1 MTRNLVN
8 SKRRKLSWRISFVY
22 TIPLVVAT
30 VMLVFAFIFYLENT
44 LISTAY
50 SSSEIML
57 RKTVESCEGI
67 LNKHQTEFSKF
78 LSNVGT
84 ITKQNAKSVLTK
96 RVLKNDEMVDMFFGS
111 SDGEYISARG
121 YALDKGVS
129 EYRTKDWYLEASR
142 NKGIAI
148 TGPTI
153 RKSQNKEVLTIS
165 QAVRDKNNN
174 VKGVVAEDIDI
185 LLIEKTLSDGVDKT
199 EGGIIM
205 VLDNSNNFLAHYPEQ
220 SNLGKIDLD
229 SIRTLLDM
237 VSGEFDVDS
246 LLMYGNGNVLHFEKT
261 NNHRQSFVFM
271 VSAMKKN
278 PYYVVRILHQNTVV
292 AKFSERFKGIKLALI
307 IAVIVLMSLAGLLAR
322 ILFKRF
328 IEKDLKD
335 SVSSSSLFDT
345 LLSSPNMTLILTNE
359 TFDILQASSN
369 VVEFFT
375 GGGEDIKGDVLWKY
389 IPSDQFKKFAHHVAL
404 GGELH
409 PSERRTLVKVKNSK
423 GEEYWWNIFFQFL
436 SEDDGSIRYLF
447 MIDDATSGI
456 QKDTILDTIMLS
468 ADRSFLMIFDKSQ
481 HIKYMS
487 KQLGEIFQKE
497 WRSLIGSSLADLQAC
512 GIPDNVMESLA
523 KAFSEGETWKDSFMM
538 PSNEGHGE
546 IWFRGEAVTLKVD
559 QSVVGYM
566 FSMTDISEIIAAREI
581 AEQATQAKSEFLAN
595 MSHEIRTPMNAIIG
609 MAHLISETDLNE
621 RQRGFVDRISHAAK
635 SLLGII
641 NNILDFSKIEAKKQ
655 ELEVTQFV
663 LQDVISEVASLAEVR
678 IAGRPIELI
687 VDVDPDI
694 PEMLMGD
701 PLRLSQIF
709 TNLVN
714 NATKFTEK
722 GDITLKVELENIT
735 EKNVRLAFSVKDTGI
750 GMTPE
755 QLGRLFNAFTQADG
769 STTRKYGGTGL
780 GLVISKSLVELM
792 GGKMQVE
799 STSGVGSRFFFSISL
814 PIAPQAGEPK
824 WKSVNT
830 FAGKNILLV
839 DDCANMRAVL
849 RHMLTKLHV
858 VVEEACS
865 AAEAFDLIQAHE
877 EAGEAPYDLFLV
889 DYKMGLETG
898 FDFAKGI
905 PESMRSIPKVLMHPL
920 HFEESEQET
929 ASELGFNSCT
939 AKPPQISSI
948 LSALQEAM
956 GLRLTYQKATKKE
969 NRKIYFKPAKIL
981 LVEDNLMN
989 QELATS
995 LLNTVGLTTM
1005 IANNGKEAL
1014 DILKP
1019 GSFDLVLMD
1028 LQMPI
1033 MDGLTATKEIRDRE
1047 DRYFKEVPILAMS
1060 ARAFQKDKE
1069 ECFEAG
1075 MNSYIVKPIDPSLL
1089 YEDLAKYLPIA
1100 SENAIP
1106 QNRTLV
1112 SAGNAQLAD
1121 DDSNFLAHFSK
1132 VRDFDASVG
1141 LYHANNNKTIY
1152 VRILHGFVR
1161 DYSGNNF
1168 ELRKLIETSK
1178 FEEATRITHT
1188 IKGLCG
1194 TIGSSHVQSLGAVV
1208 ESTLS
1213 QKMQNFEEY
1222 NKFEDALHKLIE
1234 DLSVVLNDID
1244 TDQPASATKHEDP
1257 QAKEK
1262 LKNSIGDLRNALDS
1276 CSSTQCKRILDML
1289 EGIAFDSEI
1298 EGLLQKIVNQVD
1310 DYEFSEATET
1320 LAELEKKVG

>member
-1 MTRNLVN
+1 MTRNLAN
-8 SKRRKLSWRISFVY
+8 TKRRKLSWRISFVY

-30 VMLVFAFIFYLENT
+30 VMLVFAFLFYLENT
-44 LISTAY
+44 LVSTAY
-50 SSSEIML
+50 SSSEMML
-57 RKTVESCEGI
+57 HKTVESCESI
-67 LNKHQTEFSKF
+67 INKRQGDFAKYI
-78 LSNVGT
+78 SNVGT
-84 ITKQNAKSVLTK
+84 VTKQNAKSLLTK
-96 RVLKNDEMVDMFFGS
+96 RVLKKDDMVDMFFGS

-121 YALDKGVS
+121 IALDKGVS
-129 EYRTKDWYLEASR
+129 EFRTKDWYLEASR

-148 TGPTI
+148 TGPSY
-153 RKSQNKEVLTIS
+153 RKSINKKVITIS

-174 VKGVVAEDIDI
+174 VKGVVAEDVDLEI
-185 LLIEKTLSDGVDKT
+185 IENSLSEGVDRT
-199 EGGIIM
+199 EGGVILL
-205 VLDNSNNFLAHYPEQ
+205 LDNNSNFIAHYPEQ

-229 SIRTLLDM
+229 SIATLLDM
-237 VSGEFDVDS
+237 ISSQFDVDS
-246 LLMYGNGNVLHFEKT
+246 LLMYGNGNVLRFEKT

-278 PYYVVRILHQNTVV
+278 PYYVVRILHQNSVV
-292 AKFSERFKGIKLALI
+292 AKFSERFKGIRLALI
-307 IAVIVLMSLAGLLAR
+307 LAVIVLMSLAGLLAR

-335 SVSSSSLFDT
+335 SVSSSTLFDT

-375 GGGEDIKGDVLWKY
+375 GGMEDIKGEVLWKY
-389 IPSDQFKKFAHHVAL
+389 ISSEQFKKFAHHVAL

-409 PSERRTLVKVKNSK
+409 PSERKTVVMVKNSK
-423 GEEYWWNIFFQFL
+423 GEEYWWSIFFQFL

-468 ADRSFLMIFDKSQ
+468 ADRSLLMIFDRTL

-487 KQLGEIFQKE
+487 KQLGDIFQKD
-497 WRSLIGSSLADLQAC
+497 WRELLGLSLTELSTC
-512 GIPDNVMESLA
+512 GIPDNVMKELV
-523 KAFSEGETWKDSFMM
+523 KAFRDRETWKDSFMM
-538 PSNEGHGE
+538 PSNEGRGE
-546 IWFRGEAVTLKVD
+546 IWFRGEAVTLKAEEA
-559 QSVVGYM
+559 VVGYM
-566 FSMTDISEIIAAREI
+566 FSMTDISEIIEAREI

-609 MAHLISETDLNE
+609 MAHLIAETDLSE
-621 RQRGFVDRISHAAK
+621 RQRGFVERISHAAK

-663 LQDVISEVASLAEVR
+663 LQDVISEVAALAEVR

-694 PEMLMGD
+694 PEILMGD

-814 PIAPQAGEPK
+814 PIAPNAGEPK
-824 WKSVNT
+824 WKSVHS
-830 FAGKNILLV
+830 FDGKNVLLV

-849 RHMLTKLHV
+849 RHILTKLHC

-877 EAGEAPYDLFLV
+877 EAGEAPYDYFLV

-905 PESMRSIPKVLMHPL
+905 PEKMQIIPKILMHPL
-920 HFEESEQET
+920 HFEESEHEM
-929 ASELGFNSCT
+929 ALMLGYNSCLP
-939 AKPPQISSI
+939 KPPQISSV
-948 LSALQEAM
+948 LTALQESI
-956 GLRLTYQKATKKE
+956 GLKLTYQQVAKKE
-969 NRKIYFKPAKIL
+969 KRKVYFKPAKIL

-989 QELATS
+989 QELAVS
-995 LLNTVGLTTM
+995 LLNSVGLTTM

-1014 DILKP
+1014 ELLKP
-1019 GSFDLVLMD
+1019 DSFDLVLMD
-1028 LQMPI
+1028 LQMPV
-1033 MDGLTATKEIRDRE
+1033 MDGLTATKEIRAKE
-1047 DRYFKEVPILAMS
+1047 EEYFKKVPILAMS

-1069 ECFEAG
+1069 ECYDAG
-1075 MNSYIVKPIDPSLL
+1075 MNSYIVKPIDPTLL

-1100 SENAIP
+1100 AEGSGAPAKTVIAENNQLSE
-1106 QNRTLV
+1106 
-1112 SAGNAQLAD
+1112 D
-1121 DDSNFLAHFSK
+1121 ESNFVARFSK
-1132 VRDFDASVG
+1132 VRNFDAAAG
-1141 LYHANNNKTIY
+1141 LYHANSNKNIY
-1152 VRILHGFVR
+1152 MRILHGFVR

-1168 ELRKLIETSK
+1168 ELRKLIETAK

-1194 TIGSSHVQSLGAVV
+1194 TIGSSHVQSLGAKV
-1208 ESTLS
+1208 EATLS
-1213 QKMQNFEEY
+1213 QKQQNFEEY
-1222 NKFEDALHKLIE
+1222 NVFEAALHDLIE
-1234 DLSVVLNDID
+1234 DLNVVLNDLD
-1244 TDQPASATKHEDP
+1244 TEQTQSVQKKEDP
-1257 QAKEK
+1257 QALEK
-1262 LKNSIGDLRNALDS
+1262 LKKAIADLKGALDS
-1276 CSSTQCKRILDML
+1276 CSSTQCKRILDTL
-1289 EGIAFDSEI
+1289 EGIAFAKDVDA
-1298 EGLLQKIVNQVD
+1298 LLQKIVNQVD
-1310 DYEFSEATET
+1310 DYEFSEAAET
-1320 LAELEKKVG
+1320 LAELEKSVG

>member
-1 MTRNLVN
+1 MTRNLAN

-67 LNKHQTEFSKF
+67 LNTRQTEFSKF

-84 ITKQNAKSVLTK
+84 ITKQNAKNVLTK
-96 RVLKNDEMVDMFFGS
+96 RVLKNDDMVDMFFGS

-185 LLIEKTLSDGVDKT
+185 QLVEKALSDGVDKT

-205 VLDNSNNFLAHYPEQ
+205 VLDNSNNILAHYPEQ

-229 SIRTLLDM
+229 SVRTLLDM
-237 VSGEFDVDS
+237 VSSEFDVDS
-246 LLMYGNGNVLHFEKT
+246 LLMYGNGNVLHFDKT

-307 IAVIVLMSLAGLLAR
+307 IAVIILMSLAGLLAR

-375 GGGEDIKGDVLWKY
+375 GGMEDIKGEVLWKY
-389 IPSDQFKKFAHHVAL
+389 ISSEQFKKFAHHVAL

-409 PSERRTLVKVKNSK
+409 PSERRTIVMVKNSK

-468 ADRSFLMIFDKSQ
+468 ADRSLLMIFDRTL

-487 KQLGEIFQKE
+487 KQLGDIFQRD
-497 WRSLIGSSLADLQAC
+497 WRELLGLSLTELATC
-512 GIPDNVMESLA
+512 GIPDNVMKELV
-523 KAFSEGETWKDSFMM
+523 KAFRDRETWKDSFMM
-538 PSNEGHGE
+538 PSNEGRGE
-546 IWFRGEAVTLKVD
+546 IWFRGEAVTLKAEEA
-559 QSVVGYM
+559 VVGYM
-566 FSMTDISEIIAAREI
+566 FSMTDISEIIEAREI

-609 MAHLISETDLNE
+609 MAHLIAETDLSE
-621 RQRGFVDRISHAAK
+621 RQRGFVERISHAAK

-663 LQDVISEVASLAEVR
+663 LQDVISEVAALAEVR

-694 PEMLMGD
+694 PEILMGD

-814 PIAPQAGEPK
+814 PIAPNAGEPK
-824 WKSVNT
+824 WKSVHN
-830 FAGKNILLV
+830 FDGKNILLV

-849 RHMLTKLHV
+849 RHILTKLHCI
-858 VVEEACS
+858 VEEACS

-877 EAGEAPYDLFLV
+877 EAGEAPYDYFLV

-905 PESMRSIPKVLMHPL
+905 PEKMQIIPKILMHPL
-920 HFEESEQET
+920 HFEESEHEM
-929 ASELGFNSCT
+929 ALMLGYNSCLP
-939 AKPPQISSI
+939 KPPQISSV
-948 LSALQEAM
+948 LSALQESI
-956 GLRLTYQKATKKE
+956 GLRLTYQQAVKKE
-969 NRKIYFKPAKIL
+969 KRKVYFKPAKIL

-989 QELATS
+989 QELAVS
-995 LLNTVGLTTM
+995 LLNSVGLTTM

-1014 DILKP
+1014 ELLKP
-1019 GSFDLVLMD
+1019 DSFDLVLMD
-1028 LQMPI
+1028 LQMPV
-1033 MDGLTATKEIRDRE
+1033 MDGLTATKEIRAKE
-1047 DRYFKEVPILAMS
+1047 EEYFKKVPILAMS

-1069 ECFEAG
+1069 ECYDAG
-1075 MNSYIVKPIDPSLL
+1075 MNSYIVKPIDPTLL

-1100 SENAIP
+1100 AEGAVP
-1106 QNRTLV
+1106 QNKTVIAEDNQLSEDEANFV
-1112 SAGNAQLAD
+1112 AQ
-1121 DDSNFLAHFSK
+1121 FSK
-1132 VRDFDASVG
+1132 VRNFDAAAG
-1141 LYHANNNKTIY
+1141 LYHANSNKNIY
-1152 VRILHGFVR
+1152 MRILHGFVR

-1168 ELRKLIETSK
+1168 ELRKLIETAK

-1194 TIGSSHVQSLGAVV
+1194 TIGSSHVQSLGAKV
-1208 ESTLS
+1208 EATLS
-1213 QKMQNFEEY
+1213 QKQQNFEEY
-1222 NKFEDALHKLIE
+1222 NVFEAALHDLIE
-1234 DLSVVLNDID
+1234 DLNVVLNDLD
-1244 TDQPASATKHEDP
+1244 TEQTQPVQKKEDP
-1257 QAKEK
+1257 QAVEK
-1262 LKNSIGDLRNALDS
+1262 LKNAIADLKGALDS
-1276 CSSTQCKRILDML
+1276 CSSTQCKRILDTL
-1289 EGIAFDSEI
+1289 EGIAFAKDVDA
-1298 EGLLQKIVNQVD
+1298 LLQKIVNQVD

-1320 LAELEKKVG
+1320 LAELEKSVG

>member
-1 MTRNLVN
+1 
-8 SKRRKLSWRISFVY
+8 
-22 TIPLVVAT
+22 
-30 VMLVFAFIFYLENT
+30 MLVFAFLFYLENT
-44 LISTAY
+44 LVSTAY
-50 SSSEIML
+50 SSSEMML
-57 RKTVESCEGI
+57 HKTVESCESI
-67 LNKHQTEFSKF
+67 INKRQGEFAKYI
-78 LSNVGT
+78 SNVGT
-84 ITKQNAKSVLTK
+84 VTKQNAKSLLTK
-96 RVLKNDEMVDMFFGS
+96 RVLKKDDMVDMFFGS

-121 YALDKGVS
+121 IALDKGVS
-129 EYRTKDWYLEASR
+129 EFRTKDWYLEASR

-148 TGPTI
+148 TGPSY
-153 RKSQNKEVLTIS
+153 RKSINKKVITIS

-174 VKGVVAEDIDI
+174 VKGVVAEDVDLEI
-185 LLIEKTLSDGVDKT
+185 IENSLSEGVDRT
-199 EGGIIM
+199 EGGVILL
-205 VLDNSNNFLAHYPEQ
+205 LDNNSNFIAHYPEQ

-229 SIRTLLDM
+229 SIATLLDM
-237 VSGEFDVDS
+237 ISSQFDVDS
-246 LLMYGNGNVLHFEKT
+246 LLMYGNGNVLRFEKT

-278 PYYVVRILHQNTVV
+278 PYYVVRILHQNSVV
-292 AKFSERFKGIKLALI
+292 AKFSERFKGIRLALI

-335 SVSSSSLFDT
+335 SVSSSTLFDT

-375 GGGEDIKGDVLWKY
+375 GGMEDIKGEVLWKY
-389 IPSDQFKKFAHHVAL
+389 ISSEQFKKFAHHVAL

-409 PSERRTLVKVKNSK
+409 PSERKTVVMVKNSK
-423 GEEYWWNIFFQFL
+423 GEEYWWSIFFQFL

-468 ADRSFLMIFDKSQ
+468 ADRSLLMIFDRTL

-487 KQLGEIFQKE
+487 KQLGDIFQKD
-497 WRSLIGSSLADLQAC
+497 WRELLGLSLTELSTC
-512 GIPDNVMESLA
+512 GIPDNVMKELV
-523 KAFSEGETWKDSFMM
+523 KAFRDRETWKDSFMM
-538 PSNEGHGE
+538 PSNEGRGE
-546 IWFRGEAVTLKVD
+546 IWFRGEAVTLKAEEA
-559 QSVVGYM
+559 VVGYM
-566 FSMTDISEIIAAREI
+566 FSMTDISEIIEAREI

-609 MAHLISETDLNE
+609 MAHLIAETDLSE
-621 RQRGFVDRISHAAK
+621 RQRGFVERISHAAK

-663 LQDVISEVASLAEVR
+663 LQDVISEVAALAEVR

-694 PEMLMGD
+694 PEILMGD

-814 PIAPQAGEPK
+814 PIAPNAGEPK
-824 WKSVNT
+824 WKSVHS
-830 FAGKNILLV
+830 FDGKNVLLV

-849 RHMLTKLHV
+849 RHILTKLHC

-877 EAGEAPYDLFLV
+877 EAGEAPYDYFLV

-905 PESMRSIPKVLMHPL
+905 PEKMQIIPKILMHPL
-920 HFEESEQET
+920 HFEESEHEM
-929 ASELGFNSCT
+929 ALMLGYNSCLP
-939 AKPPQISSI
+939 KPPQISSV
-948 LSALQEAM
+948 LTALQESI
-956 GLRLTYQKATKKE
+956 GLKLTYQQVAKKE
-969 NRKIYFKPAKIL
+969 KRKVYFKPAKIL

-989 QELATS
+989 QELAVS
-995 LLNTVGLTTM
+995 LLNSVGLTTM

-1014 DILKP
+1014 ELLKP
-1019 GSFDLVLMD
+1019 DSFDLVLMD
-1028 LQMPI
+1028 LQMPV
-1033 MDGLTATKEIRDRE
+1033 MDGLTATKEIRAKE
-1047 DRYFKEVPILAMS
+1047 EEYFKKVPILAMS

-1069 ECFEAG
+1069 ECYDAG
-1075 MNSYIVKPIDPSLL
+1075 MNSYIVKPIDPTLL

-1100 SENAIP
+1100 AEGSGAPAKTVIAENNQLSE
-1106 QNRTLV
+1106 
-1112 SAGNAQLAD
+1112 D
-1121 DDSNFLAHFSK
+1121 ESNFVAQFSK
-1132 VRDFDASVG
+1132 VRNFDAAAG
-1141 LYHANNNKTIY
+1141 LYHANSNKNIY
-1152 VRILHGFVR
+1152 MRILHGFVR

-1168 ELRKLIETSK
+1168 ELRKLIETAK

-1194 TIGSSHVQSLGAVV
+1194 TIGSSHVQSLGAKV
-1208 ESTLS
+1208 EATLS
-1213 QKMQNFEEY
+1213 QKQQNFEEY
-1222 NKFEDALHKLIE
+1222 NVFEAALHDLIE
-1234 DLSVVLNDID
+1234 DLNVVLNDLD
-1244 TDQPASATKHEDP
+1244 TEQAQQPAQKKEDP
-1257 QAKEK
+1257 QALEK
-1262 LKNSIGDLRNALDS
+1262 LKNAIADLKGALDS
-1276 CSSTQCKRILDML
+1276 CSSTQCKRILDTL
-1289 EGIAFDSEI
+1289 EGIAFAKDVDA
-1298 EGLLQKIVNQVD
+1298 LLQKIVNQVD
-1310 DYEFSEATET
+1310 DYEFSEAAET
-1320 LAELEKKVG
+1320 LAELEKSVG

>member
-1 MTRNLVN
+1 
-8 SKRRKLSWRISFVY
+8 
-22 TIPLVVAT
+22 
-30 VMLVFAFIFYLENT
+30 MLVFAFLFYLENT
-44 LISTAY
+44 LVSTAY
-50 SSSEIML
+50 SSSEMML
-57 RKTVESCEGI
+57 HKTVESCESI
-67 LNKHQTEFSKF
+67 INKRQGEFAKYI
-78 LSNVGT
+78 SNVGT
-84 ITKQNAKSVLTK
+84 VTKQNAKSLLTK
-96 RVLKNDEMVDMFFGS
+96 RVLKKDDMVDMFFGS

-121 YALDKGVS
+121 IALDKGVS
-129 EYRTKDWYLEASR
+129 EFRTKDWYLEASR

-148 TGPTI
+148 TGPSY
-153 RKSQNKEVLTIS
+153 RKSINKKVITIS

-174 VKGVVAEDIDI
+174 VKGVVAEDVDLEI
-185 LLIEKTLSDGVDKT
+185 IENSLSEGVDRT
-199 EGGIIM
+199 EGGVILL
-205 VLDNSNNFLAHYPEQ
+205 LDNNSNFIAHYPEQ

-229 SIRTLLDM
+229 SIATLLDM
-237 VSGEFDVDS
+237 ISSQFDVDS
-246 LLMYGNGNVLHFEKT
+246 LLMYGNGNVLRFEKT

-278 PYYVVRILHQNTVV
+278 PYYVVRILHQNSVV
-292 AKFSERFKGIKLALI
+292 AKFSERFKGIRLALI

-335 SVSSSSLFDT
+335 SVSSSTLFDT

-375 GGGEDIKGDVLWKY
+375 GGMEDIKGEVLWKY
-389 IPSDQFKKFAHHVAL
+389 ISSEQFKKFAHHVAL

-409 PSERRTLVKVKNSK
+409 PSERKTVVMVKNSK
-423 GEEYWWNIFFQFL
+423 GEEYWWSIFFQFL

-468 ADRSFLMIFDKSQ
+468 ADRSLLMIFDRTL

-487 KQLGEIFQKE
+487 KQLGDIFQKD
-497 WRSLIGSSLADLQAC
+497 WRELLGLSLTELSTC
-512 GIPDNVMESLA
+512 GIPDNVIKELV
-523 KAFSEGETWKDSFMM
+523 KAFRDRETWKDSFMM
-538 PSNEGHGE
+538 PSNEGRGE
-546 IWFRGEAVTLKVD
+546 IWFRGEAVTLKAEEA
-559 QSVVGYM
+559 VVGYM
-566 FSMTDISEIIAAREI
+566 FSMTDISEIIEAREI

-609 MAHLISETDLNE
+609 MAHLIAETDLSE
-621 RQRGFVDRISHAAK
+621 RQRGFVERISHAAK

-663 LQDVISEVASLAEVR
+663 LQDVIIEVAALAEVR

-694 PEMLMGD
+694 PEILMGD

-814 PIAPQAGEPK
+814 PIAPNAGEPK
-824 WKSVNT
+824 WKSVHS
-830 FAGKNILLV
+830 FDGKNVLLV

-849 RHMLTKLHV
+849 RHILTKLHC

-877 EAGEAPYDLFLV
+877 EAGEAPYDYFLV
-889 DYKMGLETG
+889 DYKMGFETG

-905 PESMRSIPKVLMHPL
+905 PEKMQIIPKILMHPL
-920 HFEESEQET
+920 HFEESEHEM
-929 ASELGFNSCT
+929 ALMLGYNSCLP
-939 AKPPQISSI
+939 KPPQISSV
-948 LSALQEAM
+948 LTALQESI
-956 GLRLTYQKATKKE
+956 GLKLTYQQVAKKE
-969 NRKIYFKPAKIL
+969 KRKVYFKPAKIL

-989 QELATS
+989 QELAVS
-995 LLNTVGLTTM
+995 LLNSVGLTTM

-1014 DILKP
+1014 ELLKP
-1019 GSFDLVLMD
+1019 DSFDLVLMD
-1028 LQMPI
+1028 LQMPV
-1033 MDGLTATKEIRDRE
+1033 MDGLTATKEIRAKE
-1047 DRYFKEVPILAMS
+1047 EEYFKKVPILAMS

-1069 ECFEAG
+1069 ECYDAG
-1075 MNSYIVKPIDPSLL
+1075 MNSYIVKPIDPTLL

-1100 SENAIP
+1100 AEGAAPQSKTVIAENNQLSE
-1106 QNRTLV
+1106 
-1112 SAGNAQLAD
+1112 D
-1121 DDSNFLAHFSK
+1121 ESNFVARFSK
-1132 VRDFDASVG
+1132 VRNFDAAAG
-1141 LYHANNNKTIY
+1141 LYHANSNKNIY
-1152 VRILHGFVR
+1152 MRILHGFVR

-1168 ELRKLIETSK
+1168 ELRKLIETAK

-1194 TIGSSHVQSLGAVV
+1194 TIGSSHVQSLGAKV
-1208 ESTLS
+1208 EATLS
-1213 QKMQNFEEY
+1213 QKQQNFEEY
-1222 NKFEDALHKLIE
+1222 NVFEAALHDLIE
-1234 DLSVVLNDID
+1234 DLNVVLNDLD
-1244 TDQPASATKHEDP
+1244 TEQTQPVQKKEDP
-1257 QAKEK
+1257 QALEK
-1262 LKNSIGDLRNALDS
+1262 LKNAIAGLKGALDS
-1276 CSSTQCKRILDML
+1276 CSSTQCKRILDTL
-1289 EGIAFDSEI
+1289 EGIAFAKDVDA
-1298 EGLLQKIVNQVD
+1298 LLQKIVNQVD
-1310 DYEFSEATET
+1310 DYEFSEAAET
-1320 LAELEKKVG
+1320 LAELEKSVG

>member
-1 MTRNLVN
+1 
-8 SKRRKLSWRISFVY
+8 
-22 TIPLVVAT
+22 
-30 VMLVFAFIFYLENT
+30 
-44 LISTAY
+44 
-50 SSSEIML
+50 
-57 RKTVESCEGI
+57 
-67 LNKHQTEFSKF
+67 
-78 LSNVGT
+78 
-84 ITKQNAKSVLTK
+84 
-96 RVLKNDEMVDMFFGS
+96 
-111 SDGEYISARG
+111 
-121 YALDKGVS
+121 
-129 EYRTKDWYLEASR
+129 
-142 NKGIAI
+142 
-148 TGPTI
+148 
-153 RKSQNKEVLTIS
+153 
-165 QAVRDKNNN
+165 
-174 VKGVVAEDIDI
+174 
-185 LLIEKTLSDGVDKT
+185 
-199 EGGIIM
+199 
-205 VLDNSNNFLAHYPEQ
+205 
-220 SNLGKIDLD
+220 
-229 SIRTLLDM
+229 
-237 VSGEFDVDS
+237 
-246 LLMYGNGNVLHFEKT
+246 
-261 NNHRQSFVFM
+261 
-271 VSAMKKN
+271 MKKN

-307 IAVIVLMSLAGLLAR
+307 IAVIILMSLAGLLAR

-375 GGGEDIKGDVLWKY
+375 GGMEDIKGEVLWKY
-389 IPSDQFKKFAHHVAL
+389 ISSEQFKKFAHHVAL

-409 PSERRTLVKVKNSK
+409 PSERRTIVMVKNSK

-468 ADRSFLMIFDKSQ
+468 ADRSLLMIFDRTL

-487 KQLGEIFQKE
+487 KQLGDIFQKD
-497 WRSLIGSSLADLQAC
+497 WRELLGLSLTELATC
-512 GIPDNVMESLA
+512 GIPDNVMKELV
-523 KAFSEGETWKDSFMM
+523 KAFRDRETWKDSFMM
-538 PSNEGHGE
+538 PSNEGRGE
-546 IWFRGEAVTLKVD
+546 IWFRGEAVTLKAEEA
-559 QSVVGYM
+559 VVGYM
-566 FSMTDISEIIAAREI
+566 FSMTDISEIIEAREI

-609 MAHLISETDLNE
+609 MAHLIAETDLTE
-621 RQRGFVDRISHAAK
+621 RQRGFVERIGHAAK

-663 LQDVISEVASLAEVR
+663 LQDVISEVAALAEVR

-694 PEMLMGD
+694 PEILMGD

-722 GDITLKVELENIT
+722 GDITLRVELENIT

-755 QLGRLFNAFTQADG
+755 QLGRLFNACTQADG

-814 PIAPQAGEPK
+814 PIAPNAGEPK
-824 WKSVNT
+824 WKSVHN
-830 FAGKNILLV
+830 FDGKNILLV

-849 RHMLTKLHV
+849 RHILTKLHC

-877 EAGEAPYDLFLV
+877 EAGEAPYDYFLV

-905 PESMRSIPKVLMHPL
+905 PEKMQIIPKILMHPL
-920 HFEESEQET
+920 HFEESEHEM
-929 ASELGFNSCT
+929 ALMLGYNSCLP
-939 AKPPQISSI
+939 KPPQISSV
-948 LSALQEAM
+948 LTALQESI
-956 GLRLTYQKATKKE
+956 GLKLTYQQATKKE
-969 NRKIYFKPAKIL
+969 KRKVYFKPAKIL

-989 QELATS
+989 QELAVS
-995 LLNTVGLTTM
+995 LLNSVGLTTM

-1014 DILKP
+1014 ELLKP
-1019 GSFDLVLMD
+1019 DSFDLVLMD
-1028 LQMPI
+1028 LQMPV
-1033 MDGLTATKEIRDRE
+1033 MDGLTATKEIRAKEE
-1047 DRYFKEVPILAMS
+1047 DYFKKVPILAMS

-1069 ECFEAG
+1069 ECYDAG
-1075 MNSYIVKPIDPSLL
+1075 MNSYIVKPIDPTLL

-1100 SENAIP
+1100 AEGAVP
-1106 QNRTLV
+1106 QNKTVIAEDNQLSEDEANFV
-1112 SAGNAQLAD
+1112 AQ
-1121 DDSNFLAHFSK
+1121 FSK
-1132 VRDFDASVG
+1132 VRNFDAAAG
-1141 LYHANNNKTIY
+1141 LYHANSNKNIY
-1152 VRILHGFVR
+1152 MRILHGFVR

-1168 ELRKLIETSK
+1168 ELRKLIETAK

-1194 TIGSSHVQSLGAVV
+1194 IIGSSHVQSLGAKV
-1208 ESTLS
+1208 EATLS
-1213 QKMQNFEEY
+1213 QKQQNFEEY
-1222 NKFEDALHKLIE
+1222 NVFEAALHDLIE
-1234 DLSVVLNDID
+1234 DLNVVLNDLD
-1244 TDQPASATKHEDP
+1244 TEQTQPVQKKEDP
-1257 QAKEK
+1257 QAVEK
-1262 LKNSIGDLRNALDS
+1262 LKNAIADLKGALDS
-1276 CSSTQCKRILDML
+1276 CSSTQCKRILDTL
-1289 EGIAFDSEI
+1289 EGIAFAKDVDA
-1298 EGLLQKIVNQVD
+1298 LLQKIVNQVD

-1320 LAELEKKVG
+1320 LAELEKSVG

>member
-1 MTRNLVN
+1 MTRNLAN
-8 SKRRKLSWRISFVY
+8 TKRRKLSWRISFVY

-30 VMLVFAFIFYLENT
+30 VMLVFAFLFYLENT
-44 LISTAY
+44 LVSTAY
-50 SSSEIML
+50 SSSEMML
-57 RKTVESCEGI
+57 HKTVESCESI
-67 LNKHQTEFSKF
+67 INKRQGEFAKYI
-78 LSNVGT
+78 SNVGT
-84 ITKQNAKSVLTK
+84 VTKQNAKSLLTK
-96 RVLKNDEMVDMFFGS
+96 RVLKKDDMVDMFFGS

-121 YALDKGVS
+121 IALDKGVS
-129 EYRTKDWYLEASR
+129 EFRTKDWYLEASR

-148 TGPTI
+148 TGPSY
-153 RKSQNKEVLTIS
+153 RKSINKKVITIS

-174 VKGVVAEDIDI
+174 VKGVVAEDVDLEI
-185 LLIEKTLSDGVDKT
+185 IENSLSEGVDRT
-199 EGGIIM
+199 EGGVILL
-205 VLDNSNNFLAHYPEQ
+205 LDNNSNFIAHYPEQ

-229 SIRTLLDM
+229 SIATLLDM
-237 VSGEFDVDS
+237 ISSQFDVDS
-246 LLMYGNGNVLHFEKT
+246 LLMYGNGNVLRFEKT

-278 PYYVVRILHQNTVV
+278 PYYVVRILHQNSVV
-292 AKFSERFKGIKLALI
+292 AKFSERFKGIRLALI

-335 SVSSSSLFDT
+335 SVSSSTLFDT

-375 GGGEDIKGDVLWKY
+375 GGMEDIKGEVLWKY
-389 IPSDQFKKFAHHVAL
+389 ISSEQFKKFAHHVAL

-409 PSERRTLVKVKNSK
+409 PSERKTVVMVKNSK
-423 GEEYWWNIFFQFL
+423 GEEYWWSIFFQFL

-468 ADRSFLMIFDKSQ
+468 ADRSLLMIFDRTL

-487 KQLGEIFQKE
+487 KQLGDIFQKD
-497 WRSLIGSSLADLQAC
+497 WRELLGLSLTELATC
-512 GIPDNVMESLA
+512 GIPDNVMKELV
-523 KAFSEGETWKDSFMM
+523 KAFRDRETWKDSFMM
-538 PSNEGHGE
+538 PSNEGRGE
-546 IWFRGEAVTLKVD
+546 IWFRGEAVTLKAEEA
-559 QSVVGYM
+559 VVGYM
-566 FSMTDISEIIAAREI
+566 FSMTDISEIIEAREI

-609 MAHLISETDLNE
+609 MAHLIAETDLSE
-621 RQRGFVDRISHAAK
+621 RQRGFVERISHAAK

-663 LQDVISEVASLAEVR
+663 LQDVISEVAALAEVR

-694 PEMLMGD
+694 PEILMGD

-814 PIAPQAGEPK
+814 PIAPNAGEPK
-824 WKSVNT
+824 WKSVHS
-830 FAGKNILLV
+830 FDGKNVLLV

-849 RHMLTKLHV
+849 RHILTKLHC

-877 EAGEAPYDLFLV
+877 EAGEAPYDYFLV

-905 PESMRSIPKVLMHPL
+905 PEKMQIIPKILMHPL
-920 HFEESEQET
+920 HFEESEHEM
-929 ASELGFNSCT
+929 ALMLGYNSCLP
-939 AKPPQISSI
+939 KPPQISSV
-948 LSALQEAM
+948 LTALQESI
-956 GLRLTYQKATKKE
+956 GLKLTYQQVAKKE
-969 NRKIYFKPAKIL
+969 KRKVYFKPAKIL

-989 QELATS
+989 QELAVS
-995 LLNTVGLTTM
+995 LLNSVGLTTM

-1014 DILKP
+1014 ELLKP
-1019 GSFDLVLMD
+1019 DSFDLVLMD
-1028 LQMPI
+1028 LQMPV
-1033 MDGLTATKEIRDRE
+1033 MDGLTATKEIRAKE
-1047 DRYFKEVPILAMS
+1047 EEYFKKVPILAMS

-1069 ECFEAG
+1069 ECYDAG
-1075 MNSYIVKPIDPSLL
+1075 MNSYIVKPIDPTLL

-1100 SENAIP
+1100 AEGSGAPAKTVIAENNQLSE
-1106 QNRTLV
+1106 
-1112 SAGNAQLAD
+1112 D
-1121 DDSNFLAHFSK
+1121 ESNFVARFSK
-1132 VRDFDASVG
+1132 VRNFDAAAG
-1141 LYHANNNKTIY
+1141 LYHANSNKNIY
-1152 VRILHGFVR
+1152 MRILHGFVR

-1168 ELRKLIETSK
+1168 ELRKLIETAK

-1194 TIGSSHVQSLGAVV
+1194 TIGSSHVQSLGAKV
-1208 ESTLS
+1208 EATLS
-1213 QKMQNFEEY
+1213 QKQQNFEEY
-1222 NKFEDALHKLIE
+1222 NVFEAALHDLIE
-1234 DLSVVLNDID
+1234 DLNVVLNDLD
-1244 TDQPASATKHEDP
+1244 TEQTQSVQKKEDP
-1257 QAKEK
+1257 QALEK
-1262 LKNSIGDLRNALDS
+1262 LKKAIADLKGALDS
-1276 CSSTQCKRILDML
+1276 CSSTQCKRILDTL
-1289 EGIAFDSEI
+1289 EGIAFAKDVDV
-1298 EGLLQKIVNQVD
+1298 LLQKIVNQVD
-1310 DYEFSEATET
+1310 DYEFSEAAET
-1320 LAELEKKVG
+1320 LAELEKSVG

>member
-1 MTRNLVN
+1 MN
-8 SKRRKLSWRISFVY
+8 SKRRKLSWRISIVY
-22 TIPLVVAT
+22 MVPLIIAAVL
-30 VMLVFAFIFYLENT
+30 LVFAFLFYLENT

-50 SSSEIML
+50 SSSEL
-57 RKTVESCEGI
+57 RLHKTVESCENI
-67 LNKHQTEFSKF
+67 INKYQADFNKF
-78 LSNVGT
+78 ISNVGS
-84 ITKQNAKSVLTK
+84 INKQNAKAILSK
-96 RVLKNDEMVDMFFGS
+96 RVQKDEGILDMFYGS
-111 SDGEYISARG
+111 VDGEYISARG
-121 YALDKGVS
+121 NTLDKGVA
-129 EYRTKDWYLEASR
+129 EFRTKDWYLEASR
-142 NKGIAI
+142 NKGTAI
-148 TGPTI
+148 TGPTM
-153 RKSQNKEVLTIS
+153 RKTFNKQVLTLS
-165 QAVRDKNNN
+165 QAFRDKNNR
-174 VKGVVAEDIDI
+174 VKGVVAEDLDLQVIN
-185 LLIEKTLSDGVDKT
+185 EALSDGIDKS
-199 EGGIIM
+199 EGGIILM
-205 VLDNSNNFLAHYPEQ
+205 FDNNSNVLSYYPEQ
-220 SNLGKIDLD
+220 TNLGKIDLD
-229 SIRTLLDM
+229 SIAMLLDM
-237 VSGEFDVDS
+237 VSGEFEVDS
-246 LLMYGNGNVLHFEKT
+246 LLMYGNGNVMRMEKT
-261 NNHRQSFVFM
+261 NNHRQTFVFM
-271 VSAMKKN
+271 VSAMTKN

-292 AKFSERFKGIKLALI
+292 AKFNERFQGIKFALI
-307 IAVIVLMSLAGLLAR
+307 FAVIILMSIAGLVAR

-328 IEKDLKD
+328 VEKDLKD

-375 GGGEDIKGDVLWKY
+375 GGGEDIKGDALWKY

-409 PSERRTLVKVKNSK
+409 PSERRTVVMVKNSE

-468 ADRSFLMIFDKSQ
+468 ADRSLLMIFDRTL

-487 KQLGEIFQKE
+487 KQLGDIFQKD
-497 WRSLIGSSLADLQAC
+497 WRELIGLSLTELASC
-512 GIPDNVMESLA
+512 GIPDNVMKELV
-523 KAFSEGETWKDSFMM
+523 KAFRDRETWKDSFML

-546 IWFRGEAVTLKVD
+546 IWFRGEAVTLKAEEA
-559 QSVVGYM
+559 VVGYM
-566 FSMTDISEIIAAREI
+566 FSMTDISEIIEAREI

-595 MSHEIRTPMNAIIG
+595 MSHEIRTPMNAIIS
-609 MAHLISETDLNE
+609 MAHLIAETDLSE

-655 ELEVTQFV
+655 ELEVTPFV

-694 PEMLMGD
+694 PETLMGD

-799 STSGVGSRFFFSISL
+799 STSGVGSRFFFSIML

-849 RHMLTKLHV
+849 RHILTKLHI

-877 EAGEAPYDLFLV
+877 EAGEAPYDFFLV

-905 PESMRSIPKVLMHPL
+905 PESMRDVPKVLMHPL
-920 HFEESEQET
+920 HFEEAEQQE
-929 ASELGFNSCT
+929 AQKLGFNSCT

-948 LSALQEAM
+948 LSALQEAK

-995 LLNTVGLTTM
+995 LLNSVGLTTM

-1014 DILKP
+1014 DLLKP

-1033 MDGLTATKEIRDRE
+1033 MDGLTATKEIRDME
-1047 DRYFKEVPILAMS
+1047 DPYFKNVPILAMS

-1100 SENAIP
+1100 SESSVP

-1112 SAGNAQLAD
+1112 SVGNIPLAD
-1121 DDSNFLAHFSK
+1121 DDSNFVAQFSK

-1141 LYHANNNKTIY
+1141 LYHANNNKGIY
-1152 VRILHGFVR
+1152 LRILHGFVR

-1168 ELRKLIETSK
+1168 ELRKLIETAK

-1194 TIGSSHVQSLGAVV
+1194 TIGSSHVQSLGAAV

-1213 QKMQNFEEY
+1213 QKQQNFEEY

-1234 DLSVVLNDID
+1234 DLNVVLNDID
-1244 TDQPASATKHEDP
+1244 TDQPQSATKHEDP
-1257 QAKEK
+1257 EAKKK
-1262 LKNSIGDLRNALDS
+1262 LKESIGDLKVALDS
-1276 CSSTQCKRILDML
+1276 CSSTQCKRILDKL
-1289 EGIAFDSEI
+1289 EGIAFDSDI
-1298 EGLLQKIVNQVD
+1298 ESLLQKIVNQVD

-1320 LAELEKKVG
+1320 LAELEKKAG

>member
-1 MTRNLVN
+1 
-8 SKRRKLSWRISFVY
+8 
-22 TIPLVVAT
+22 
-30 VMLVFAFIFYLENT
+30 MLVFAFLFYLENT
-44 LISTAY
+44 LVSTAY
-50 SSSEIML
+50 SSSEMML
-57 RKTVESCEGI
+57 HKTVESCESI
-67 LNKHQTEFSKF
+67 INKRQGEFAKYI
-78 LSNVGT
+78 SNVGT
-84 ITKQNAKSVLTK
+84 VTKQNAKSLLTK
-96 RVLKNDEMVDMFFGS
+96 RVLKKDDMVDMFFGS

-121 YALDKGVS
+121 IALDKGVS
-129 EYRTKDWYLEASR
+129 EFRTKDWYLEASR

-148 TGPTI
+148 TGPSY
-153 RKSQNKEVLTIS
+153 RKSINKKVITIS

-174 VKGVVAEDIDI
+174 VKGVVAEDVDLEI
-185 LLIEKTLSDGVDKT
+185 IENSLSEGVDRT
-199 EGGIIM
+199 EGGVILL
-205 VLDNSNNFLAHYPEQ
+205 LDNNSNFIAHYPEQ

-229 SIRTLLDM
+229 SIATLLDM
-237 VSGEFDVDS
+237 ISSQFDVDS
-246 LLMYGNGNVLHFEKT
+246 LLMYGNGNVLRFEKT

-278 PYYVVRILHQNTVV
+278 PYYVVRILHQNSVV
-292 AKFSERFKGIKLALI
+292 AKFSERFKGIRLALI
-307 IAVIVLMSLAGLLAR
+307 LAVIVLMSLAGLLAR

-335 SVSSSSLFDT
+335 SVSSSTLFDT

-375 GGGEDIKGDVLWKY
+375 GGVEDIKGEVLWKY
-389 IPSDQFKKFAHHVAL
+389 ISSEQFKKFAHHVAL

-409 PSERRTLVKVKNSK
+409 PSERKTVVMVKNSK
-423 GEEYWWNIFFQFL
+423 GEEYWWSIFFQFL

-468 ADRSFLMIFDKSQ
+468 ADRSLLMIFDRTL

-487 KQLGEIFQKE
+487 KQLGDIFQKD
-497 WRSLIGSSLADLQAC
+497 WRELLGLSLTELSTC
-512 GIPDNVMESLA
+512 GIPDNVMKELV
-523 KAFSEGETWKDSFMM
+523 KAFRDRETWKDSFMM

-546 IWFRGEAVTLKVD
+546 IWFRGEAVTLKAEEA
-559 QSVVGYM
+559 VVGYM
-566 FSMTDISEIIAAREI
+566 FSMTDISEIIEAREI

-609 MAHLISETDLNE
+609 MAHLIAETDLSE
-621 RQRGFVDRISHAAK
+621 RQRGFVERISHAAK

-663 LQDVISEVASLAEVR
+663 LQDVISEVAALAEVR

-694 PEMLMGD
+694 PEILMGD

-814 PIAPQAGEPK
+814 PIAPNAGEPK
-824 WKSVNT
+824 WKSVHS
-830 FAGKNILLV
+830 FDGKNVLLV

-849 RHMLTKLHV
+849 RHILTKLHC

-877 EAGEAPYDLFLV
+877 EAGEAPYDYFLV

-905 PESMRSIPKVLMHPL
+905 PEKMQIIPKILMHPL
-920 HFEESEQET
+920 HFEESEHEM
-929 ASELGFNSCT
+929 ALMLGYNSCLP
-939 AKPPQISSI
+939 KPPQISSV
-948 LSALQEAM
+948 LTALQESI
-956 GLRLTYQKATKKE
+956 GLKLTYQQVAKKE
-969 NRKIYFKPAKIL
+969 KRKVYFKPAKIL

-989 QELATS
+989 QELAVS
-995 LLNTVGLTTM
+995 LLNSVGLTTM

-1014 DILKP
+1014 ELLKP
-1019 GSFDLVLMD
+1019 DSFDLVLMD
-1028 LQMPI
+1028 LQMPV
-1033 MDGLTATKEIRDRE
+1033 MDGLTATKEIRAKE
-1047 DRYFKEVPILAMS
+1047 EEYFKKVPILAMS

-1069 ECFEAG
+1069 ECYDAG
-1075 MNSYIVKPIDPSLL
+1075 MNSYIVKPIDPTLL

-1100 SENAIP
+1100 AEGSGAPAKTVIAENNQLSE
-1106 QNRTLV
+1106 
-1112 SAGNAQLAD
+1112 D
-1121 DDSNFLAHFSK
+1121 ESNFVAQFSK
-1132 VRDFDASVG
+1132 VRNFDAAAG
-1141 LYHANNNKTIY
+1141 LYHANSNKNIY
-1152 VRILHGFVR
+1152 MRILHGFVR

-1168 ELRKLIETSK
+1168 ELRKLIETAK

-1194 TIGSSHVQSLGAVV
+1194 TIGSSHVQSLGAKV
-1208 ESTLS
+1208 EATLS
-1213 QKMQNFEEY
+1213 QKQQNFEEY
-1222 NKFEDALHKLIE
+1222 NVFEAALHDLIE
-1234 DLSVVLNDID
+1234 DLNVVLNDLD
-1244 TDQPASATKHEDP
+1244 MDQAQQPVQKKEDP
-1257 QAKEK
+1257 QALEK
-1262 LKNSIGDLRNALDS
+1262 LKNAIAGLKGALDS

-1289 EGIAFDSEI
+1289 EGIAFAKDVDA
-1298 EGLLQKIVNQVD
+1298 LLQKIVNQVD
-1310 DYEFSEATET
+1310 DYEFSEAAET
-1320 LAELEKKVG
+1320 LAELEKTVG

>member
-1 MTRNLVN
+1 MTRNLAN
-8 SKRRKLSWRISFVY
+8 TKRRKLSWRISFVY

-30 VMLVFAFIFYLENT
+30 VMLVFAFLFYLENT
-44 LISTAY
+44 LVSTAY
-50 SSSEIML
+50 SSSEMML
-57 RKTVESCEGI
+57 HKTVESCESI
-67 LNKHQTEFSKF
+67 INKRQGEFAKYI
-78 LSNVGT
+78 SNVGT
-84 ITKQNAKSVLTK
+84 VTKQNAKSLLTK
-96 RVLKNDEMVDMFFGS
+96 RVLKKDDMVDMFFGS

-121 YALDKGVS
+121 IALDKGVS
-129 EYRTKDWYLEASR
+129 EFRTKDWYLEASR

-148 TGPTI
+148 TGPSY
-153 RKSQNKEVLTIS
+153 RKSINKKVITIS

-174 VKGVVAEDIDI
+174 VKGVVAEDVDLEI
-185 LLIEKTLSDGVDKT
+185 IENSLSEGVDRT
-199 EGGIIM
+199 EGGVILL
-205 VLDNSNNFLAHYPEQ
+205 LDNNSNFIAHYPEQ

-229 SIRTLLDM
+229 SIATLLDM
-237 VSGEFDVDS
+237 ISSQFDVDS
-246 LLMYGNGNVLHFEKT
+246 LLMYGNGNVLRFEKT

-278 PYYVVRILHQNTVV
+278 PYYVVRILHQNSVV
-292 AKFSERFKGIKLALI
+292 AKFSERFKGIRLALI
-307 IAVIVLMSLAGLLAR
+307 LAVIVLMSLAGLLAR

-335 SVSSSSLFDT
+335 SVSSSTLFDT

-375 GGGEDIKGDVLWKY
+375 GGMEDIKGEVLWKY
-389 IPSDQFKKFAHHVAL
+389 ISSEQFKKFAHHVAL

-409 PSERRTLVKVKNSK
+409 PSERKTVVMVKNSK
-423 GEEYWWNIFFQFL
+423 GEEYWWSIFFQFL

-468 ADRSFLMIFDKSQ
+468 ADRSLLMIFDRTL

-487 KQLGEIFQKE
+487 KQLGDIFQKD
-497 WRSLIGSSLADLQAC
+497 WRELLGLSLTELSTC
-512 GIPDNVMESLA
+512 GIPDNVMKELV
-523 KAFSEGETWKDSFMM
+523 KAFRDRETWKDSFMM

-546 IWFRGEAVTLKVD
+546 IWFRGEAVTLKAEEA
-559 QSVVGYM
+559 VVGYM
-566 FSMTDISEIIAAREI
+566 FSMTDISEIIEAREI

-609 MAHLISETDLNE
+609 MAHLIAETDLSE
-621 RQRGFVDRISHAAK
+621 RQRGFVERISHAAK

-663 LQDVISEVASLAEVR
+663 LQDVISEVAALAEVR

-694 PEMLMGD
+694 PEILMGD

-814 PIAPQAGEPK
+814 PIAPNAGEPK
-824 WKSVNT
+824 WKSVHS
-830 FAGKNILLV
+830 FDGKNVLLV

-849 RHMLTKLHV
+849 RHILTKLHC

-877 EAGEAPYDLFLV
+877 EAGEAPYDYFLV

-905 PESMRSIPKVLMHPL
+905 PEKMQIIPKILMHPL
-920 HFEESEQET
+920 HFEESEHEM
-929 ASELGFNSCT
+929 ALMLGYNSCLP
-939 AKPPQISSI
+939 KPPQISSV
-948 LSALQEAM
+948 LTALQESI
-956 GLRLTYQKATKKE
+956 GLKLTYQQVAKKE
-969 NRKIYFKPAKIL
+969 KRKVYFKPAKIL

-989 QELATS
+989 QELAVS
-995 LLNTVGLTTM
+995 LLNSVGLTTM

-1014 DILKP
+1014 ELLKP
-1019 GSFDLVLMD
+1019 DSFDLVLMD
-1028 LQMPI
+1028 LQMPV
-1033 MDGLTATKEIRDRE
+1033 MDGLTATKEIRAKE
-1047 DRYFKEVPILAMS
+1047 EEYFKKVPILAMS

-1069 ECFEAG
+1069 ECYDAG
-1075 MNSYIVKPIDPSLL
+1075 MNSYIVKPIDPTLL

-1100 SENAIP
+1100 AEGSGAPAKTVIAENNQLSE
-1106 QNRTLV
+1106 
-1112 SAGNAQLAD
+1112 D
-1121 DDSNFLAHFSK
+1121 ESNFVAQFSK
-1132 VRDFDASVG
+1132 VRNFDAAAG
-1141 LYHANNNKTIY
+1141 LYHANSNKNIY
-1152 VRILHGFVR
+1152 MRILHGFVR

-1168 ELRKLIETSK
+1168 ELRKLIETAK

-1194 TIGSSHVQSLGAVV
+1194 TIGSSHVQSLGAKV
-1208 ESTLS
+1208 EATLS
-1213 QKMQNFEEY
+1213 QKQQNFEEY
-1222 NKFEDALHKLIE
+1222 NVFEAALHDLIE
-1234 DLSVVLNDID
+1234 DLNVVLNDLD
-1244 TDQPASATKHEDP
+1244 TEQTQSVQKKEDP
-1257 QAKEK
+1257 QALEK
-1262 LKNSIGDLRNALDS
+1262 LKKAIADLKGALDS
-1276 CSSTQCKRILDML
+1276 CSSTQCKRILDTL
-1289 EGIAFDSEI
+1289 EGIAFAKDVDA
-1298 EGLLQKIVNQVD
+1298 LLQKIVNQVD
-1310 DYEFSEATET
+1310 DYEFSEAAET
-1320 LAELEKKVG
+1320 LAELEKSVG

>member
-1 MTRNLVN
+1 MTRNLAN
-8 SKRRKLSWRISFVY
+8 TKRRKLSWRISFVY

-30 VMLVFAFIFYLENT
+30 VMLVFAFLFYLENT
-44 LISTAY
+44 LVSTAY
-50 SSSEIML
+50 SSSEMML
-57 RKTVESCEGI
+57 RKTVESCEAIINTRQG
-67 LNKHQTEFSKF
+67 EFAKYI
-78 LSNVGT
+78 SNVGT
-84 ITKQNAKSVLTK
+84 VTKQNAKSLLTK
-96 RVLKNDEMVDMFFGS
+96 RVLKKDDMVDMFFGS

-121 YALDKGVS
+121 IALDKGVS
-129 EYRTKDWYLEASR
+129 EFRTKDWYLEASR

-148 TGPTI
+148 TGPSY
-153 RKSQNKEVLTIS
+153 RKSINKKVITIS
-165 QAVRDKNNN
+165 QAIRDKNNN
-174 VKGVVAEDIDI
+174 VKGVVAEDIDLEI
-185 LLIEKTLSDGVDKT
+185 IENSLSEGVDRT
-199 EGGIIM
+199 EGGVILL
-205 VLDNSNNFLAHYPEQ
+205 LDNNNNFIAHYPEQ

-229 SIRTLLDM
+229 SIATLLDM
-237 VSGEFDVDS
+237 ISNQIDVDS
-246 LLMYGNGNVLHFEKT
+246 LLMYGNGNVLRYEKT

-278 PYYVVRILHQNTVV
+278 PYYVVRILHQNSVV
-292 AKFSERFKGIKLALI
+292 TKFSERFKGIRLALI

-335 SVSSSSLFDT
+335 SVSSSTLFDT

-375 GGGEDIKGDVLWKY
+375 GGMEDLKGEVLWKY

-409 PSERRTLVKVKNSK
+409 PSERRTIVMVKNSK

-468 ADRSFLMIFDKSQ
+468 ADRSLLMIFDRTL
-481 HIKYMS
+481 HIKYLS
-487 KQLGEIFQKE
+487 KQLGDIFQKD
-497 WRSLIGSSLADLQAC
+497 WRELLGLSLTELSTC
-512 GIPDNVMESLA
+512 GIPDNVMKELV
-523 KAFSEGETWKDSFMM
+523 KAFRDRETWKDSFMM
-538 PSNEGHGE
+538 PSNEGRGE
-546 IWFRGEAVTLKVD
+546 IWFRGEAVTLKAEEA
-559 QSVVGYM
+559 VVGYM
-566 FSMTDISEIIAAREI
+566 FSMMDISEIIEAREI

-609 MAHLISETDLNE
+609 MAHLIAETDLSE
-621 RQRGFVDRISHAAK
+621 RQRGFLERISHAAK

-663 LQDVISEVASLAEVR
+663 LQDVISEVAALAEVR

-694 PEMLMGD
+694 PEILMGD

-722 GDITLKVELENIT
+722 GDITLKVQLENIT

-814 PIAPQAGEPK
+814 PIAPNAGEPK
-824 WKSVNT
+824 WKSVHT
-830 FAGKNILLV
+830 FDGKNVLLV

-849 RHMLTKLHV
+849 RHILTKLHC

-877 EAGEAPYDLFLV
+877 EAGEAPYDYFLV

-905 PESMRSIPKVLMHPL
+905 PEKMLIIPKILMHPL
-920 HFEESEQET
+920 HFEESEHEM
-929 ASELGFNSCT
+929 ALMLGYNSCLP
-939 AKPPQISSI
+939 KPPQISSV
-948 LSALQEAM
+948 LTALQESI
-956 GLRLTYQKATKKE
+956 GLKLTYQQVAKKE
-969 NRKIYFKPAKIL
+969 KRKVYFKPAKIL

-989 QELATS
+989 QELAVS
-995 LLNTVGLTTM
+995 LLNSVGLTTM

-1014 DILKP
+1014 ELLKP
-1019 GSFDLVLMD
+1019 DSFDLVLMD
-1028 LQMPI
+1028 LQMPV
-1033 MDGLTATKEIRDRE
+1033 MDGLTATKEIRAKE
-1047 DRYFKEVPILAMS
+1047 DEYFRKVPILAMS

-1069 ECFEAG
+1069 ECYDAG
-1075 MNSYIVKPIDPSLL
+1075 MNSYIVKPIDPTLL

-1100 SENAIP
+1100 AEGAAP
-1106 QNRTLV
+1106 QSKAVIAAN
-1112 SAGNAQLAD
+1112 NQLSD
-1121 DDSNFLAHFSK
+1121 DESNFVAQFSK
-1132 VRDFDASVG
+1132 VHNFDAAAG
-1141 LYHANNNKTIY
+1141 LYHANSNKNIY
-1152 VRILHGFVR
+1152 MRILRGFVR

-1168 ELRKLIETSK
+1168 ELRKLIETAK

-1194 TIGSSHVQSLGAVV
+1194 TIGSSHVQSLGAKV
-1208 ESTLS
+1208 EATLS
-1213 QKMQNFEEY
+1213 QRLQNFEEY
-1222 NKFEDALHKLIE
+1222 NVFEAALHDLIE
-1234 DLSVVLNDID
+1234 DLNVVLNDLD
-1244 TDQPASATKHEDP
+1244 TDKTQQPAQKKEDP
-1257 QAKEK
+1257 QAVEK
-1262 LKNSIGDLRNALDS
+1262 LKNAIADLKGALDS
-1276 CSSTQCKRILDML
+1276 CSSTQCKRILDTL
-1289 EGIAFDSEI
+1289 EGIAFAKDVEP
-1298 EGLLQKIVNQVD
+1298 LLQKIVNQVD
-1310 DYEFSEATET
+1310 DYEFSEAAET
-1320 LAELEKKVG
+1320 LAELEKSVG